1 MKRIFTLKVA
11 FGTAILVAAV
21 VSLAEAQCVN
31 VIPSHR
37 SASLREQQAWTGGMV
52 PASYVPATAGAAE
65 APPAAGEEPIV
76 GFWKFRL
83 VSEHNAGV
91 PDGTVLDVGY
101 AQWHSDGTEIMNSSR
116 PPATGSFCLGVW
128 AKTGPSTYKL
138 NHFAISWNPDGTIQ
152 GPAQIQETLTVSA
165 DRNSYTGTFTLV
177 QYNQAGAEQARNV
190 GRVEGTRITVT
201 TPITGALLN

>member
-1 MKRIFTLKVA
+1 M
-11 FGTAILVAAV
+11 
-21 VSLAEAQCVN
+21 
-31 VIPSHR
+31 
-37 SASLREQQAWTGGMV
+37 
-52 PASYVPATAGAAE
+52 
-65 APPAAGEEPIV
+65 
-76 GFWKFRL
+76 
-83 VSEHNAGV
+83 SEHNAGV